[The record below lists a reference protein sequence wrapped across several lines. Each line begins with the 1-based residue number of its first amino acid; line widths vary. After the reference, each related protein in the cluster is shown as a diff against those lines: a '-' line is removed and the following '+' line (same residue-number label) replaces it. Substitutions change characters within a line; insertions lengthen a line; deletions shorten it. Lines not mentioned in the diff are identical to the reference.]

1 MNLDLSKD
9 TLIRQAAAGDAMA
22 FETLMAPYERQLYA
36 LCLRIA
42 GNRED
47 ALDCAQEAMLR
58 IWRAM
63 PKYRYQSA
71 LTTWCYRIA
80 TNTCLDLLRR
90 QKYRPSVLLDAM
102 TEDGFSPAEDE
113 THASNPEASYESSAR
128 KRALNEAI
136 AALPANMRAALVLRD
151 VEGLP
156 YDEISEILALPVGTV
171 KSRINRAREKLKQ
184 FLTENY
190 QNLELFSS
198 ASVQESEGRRQ
209 A

>member
-1 MNLDLSKD
+1 
-9 TLIRQAAAGDAMA
+9 
-22 FETLMAPYERQLYA
+22 
-36 LCLRIA
+36 
-42 GNRED
+42 
-47 ALDCAQEAMLR
+47 
-58 IWRAM
+58 
-63 PKYRYQSA
+63 
-71 LTTWCYRIA
+71 
-80 TNTCLDLLRR
+80 
-90 QKYRPSVLLDAM
+90 
-102 TEDGFSPAEDE
+102 
-113 THASNPEASYESSAR
+113 
-128 KRALNEAI
+128 
-136 AALPANMRAALVLRD
+136 MRAALVLRD